1 MEAPW
6 VGWYDGWGLLAQ
18 EMGGRV
24 TVSPG
29 KMRSGLPERRPP
41 RFSWMSSFQYGA
53 IRPLDRVTPPSARWL
68 AAMVQR
74 LSPRWTVYR
83 SGRPGGAAPSLRAEL
98 SGTGA
103 TGGTWAAGG
112 MDATGGMGT
121 GSGSGEGWGC
131 VPGVVPRGSGM
142 P

>member
-1 MEAPW
+1 M
-6 VGWYDGWGLLAQ
+6 
-18 EMGGRV
+18 

-112 MDATGGMGT
+112 MDATALAEMRELEARAFASEDLRGGLAAFAEKRAPRF
-121 GSGSGEGWGC
+121 EGH
-131 VPGVVPRGSGM
+131 
-142 P
+142 